1 MDLGPNGKANFT
13 WSMIGTVFESA
24 LNFVLLIIVNR
35 VIGENGGG
43 VFTLAF
49 SHAQLMYYI
58 GTLEVRPIHSTDVK
72 QKYRFADYFSLRSV
86 TCALMLLA
94 SLAYVLLMDGDPF
107 KKRVVMYMCVYKVI
121 DAMLD
126 VFASMFQ
133 QHDRI
138 EYSGK
143 VSTLRIA
150 LELTGFTAVLII
162 TRNLEWASLTM
173 IAIALTIL
181 MTYNLAKWRK
191 FDDVPIH
198 LQFSH
203 AREILTACLPLFV
216 SVFVMLYISNAPKYA
231 INTYCTD
238 VIQNRY
244 SILFMPAFTI
254 NLFCQFAMRPMLTPI
269 SRMWNDRRLKEF
281 RGTLLKMLRIIG
293 VVTVLGIGGAWLLGI
308 PILNLLYG
316 VDLTGDRSVLIWV
329 MVYGGLNAVNLF
341 LYDIIAVTRNQN
353 WLLLTYGISAAA
365 VFFLAPVL
373 VRAYEMTG
381 AIAASIF
388 SLGLLDVMLAAI
400 SVRVIRRAG
409 KTGQK
414 AAEPGQEGAE
424 A

>member
-173 IAIALTIL
+173 IAIALIIL
-181 MTYNLAKWRK
+181 LTYNMAKWRK

-231 INTYCTD
+231 IDAHLTEEVQAYYN
-238 VIQNRY
+238 V
-244 SILFMPAFTI
+244 LFMPAFVIQLIAYFIFNPILTTYAKLWLSDQRSDFRKLCRLIRRQCLILLGLTALAVAVALTI
-254 NLFCQFAMRPMLTPI
+254 GIP
-269 SRMWNDRRLKEF
+269 
-281 RGTLLKMLRIIG
+281 
-293 VVTVLGIGGAWLLGI
+293 VLSWIFDMDLAGHRVDLAILMIGGGAMA
-308 PILNLLYG
+308 YG
-316 VDLTGDRSVLIWV
+316 VFFNYVITIIREQ
-329 MVYGGLNAVNLF
+329 LF
-341 LYDIIAVTRNQN
+341 LLISYAVA
-353 WLLLTYGISAAA
+353 SAAA
-365 VFFLAPVL
+365 LVL
-373 VRAYEMTG
+373 SGPFVVHAQITG
-381 AIAASIF
+381 ASMLYAV
-388 SLGLLDVMLAAI
+388 LMCVLAALLAA
-400 SVRVIRRAG
+400 VLLWKLRARS
-409 KTGQK
+409 KKELLQ
-414 AAEPGQEGAE
+414 
-424 A
+424 